1 MAMILLTEASCF
13 RAVGRKGL
21 VIAPLPRT
29 ARWLRTAGV
38 RWQHSCTR
46 ISSSTGIRTFNG
58 GGVTILGGM
67 FSWSEDGKDWSTGGR
82 GGSITRTSSTFSS
95 PNLGV

>member
-1 MAMILLTEASCF
+1 MILLTEASCF
-13 RAVGRKGL
+13 RPVGRKGL
-21 VIAPLPRT
+21 VIAPLPRK

-38 RWQHSCTR
+38 CWQHSLTR
-46 ISSSTGIRTFNG
+46 VSSLMGIRTFNG

-67 FSWSEDGKDWSTGGR
+67 FSWSEAGQDWSASGRVGSTTGTG
-82 GGSITRTSSTFSS
+82 TSFSS

>member
-1 MAMILLTEASCF
+1 MATILLTEASCF
-13 RAVGRKGL
+13 RPVRRKGL

-29 ARWLRTAGV
+29 ARWLRTARV
-38 RWQHSCTR
+38 RWQHSFTR
-46 ISSSTGIRTFNG
+46 VSSSTGTKTFRG

-67 FSWSEDGKDWSTGGR
+67 FSWSELGRDWSAGGR
-82 GGSITRTSSTFSS
+82 VGSITGTGTTFSS

>member
-13 RAVGRKGL
+13 RPVGRKGL
-21 VIAPLPRT
+21 VIAPLPRM
-29 ARWLRTAGV
+29 ARWLRTARV
-38 RWQHSCTR
+38 RWQHSLTR
-46 ISSSTGIRTFNG
+46 ISSSTGTRTFND

-67 FSWSEDGKDWSTGGR
+67 FSWSESGRDWSAGGR
-82 GGSITRTSSTFSS
+82 VGSITGTGTTFSS